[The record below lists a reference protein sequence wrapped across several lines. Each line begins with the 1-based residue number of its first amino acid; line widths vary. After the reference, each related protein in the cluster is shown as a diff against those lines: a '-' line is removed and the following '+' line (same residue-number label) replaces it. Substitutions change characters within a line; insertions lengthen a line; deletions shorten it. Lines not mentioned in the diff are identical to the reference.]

1 MSILGVYNPLDIDV
15 DHGDGVYIY
24 SSDGTRY
31 LDFTSGIGVT
41 SLGHSHPVLIRAL
54 KTQAEKI
61 WHCSN
66 LFKISN
72 QKTVADKLVNNSFAS
87 SVFFCNSGSEATET
101 SIKAARKYFYEN
113 GFPNK
118 NRIITFEGAFH
129 GRTIASLFAANNPM
143 HIKGFNP
150 KVDGFDQVPFGDHNA
165 LENAINDKTAAIMVE
180 TILGEGG
187 IKVIPTECL
196 QGLRRLCNEKKILL
210 ILDEVQCGL
219 GRTGKLFA
227 FEWAKIKPDIVP
239 IAKGIGGGFPIGACL
254 MQKKVADAMKPGSHG
269 STFGGNPLGMAVAS
283 SVLDHILNKEFLDN
297 VFSVGEY
304 LKDQFSENIV
314 KKFPK
319 LVRGIRGKGLML
331 GIEAIVNNEIL
342 IKQMINQKILVVKA
356 GQNVIRMLPPLILE
370 KKHVDEAIKK
380 ISKAFEKVNEEN

>member
-41 SLGHSHPVLIRAL
+41 SLGHSHPALLRAL
-54 KTQAEKI
+54 KVQAEKI

-66 LFKISN
+66 LFKIAN
-72 QKTVADKLVNNSFAS
+72 QKTVADKLVSNSFAS

-101 SIKAARKYFYEN
+101 SIKAARKFFFEK
-113 GFPNK
+113 GLKNK

-143 HIKGFNP
+143 HTKGFKP
-150 KVDGFDQVPFGDHNA
+150 KVDGFDQVPFGDHRA

-187 IKVIPTECL
+187 IRVIPVECL
-196 QGLRRLCNEKKILL
+196 QGLRKLCNEKKILL

-254 MQKKVADAMKPGSHG
+254 MEKKVADAMKPGSHG

-283 SVLDHILNKEFLDN
+283 SVLDHILNKEFLNN
-297 VFSVGEY
+297 VVEVGEY
-304 LKDQFSENIV
+304 LKDQFSEKII

-319 LVRGIRGKGLML
+319 LVKGIRGKGLML
-331 GIEAIVNNEIL
+331 GIEAVENNEIL
-342 IKQMINQKILVVKA
+342 IKEMIKQKILVVKA

-370 KKHVDEAIKK
+370 KKHVEEAIKK
-380 ISKAFEKVNEEN
+380 IDKAFEKVNEEN